1 MTLRNNYEA
10 GYFNGDMGTIINITD
25 MGQMTIQIKHK
36 TVLMQNAWL
45 EEIMPAYAVTV
56 HKSQGSEFDNVII
69 IVPQNPSS
77 LLDRSMIYTAVTRA
91 KKNVFI
97 LSQNDALEQAIRRD
111 KKNRKKTSLKE
122 KIKNVA

>member
-1 MTLRNNYEA
+1 
-10 GYFNGDMGTIINITD
+10 MGTIINITD

-111 KKNRKKTSLKE
+111 KKNKKKTSLKE
-122 KIKNVA
+122 KIKNIA